1 MRTKK
6 IGAGRQAPEK
16 IGAVRRRPWHMA
28 VAGKDRGGSPST
40 MAGAREDW
48 GGLPVIDGDRT
59 ERLADNRA

>member
-40 MAGAREDW
+40 MAGARED
-48 GGLPVIDGDRT
+48 
-59 ERLADNRA
+59 